1 LTAVNRRRAL
11 LAHHCCLGHEGLPP
25 WQARNLSMPEVDA
38 ASGVDARSVDA
49 AITRVLQAERAAREE
64 VQRCA
69 EQAEAIVERA
79 QESARQV
86 ARRAAHRSVR
96 VQRWSAA
103 ALQDRLERLAEQQ
116 AGIEQAKAHAAAPGR
131 LRRAVETLA
140 AQLTGASR

>member
-1 LTAVNRRRAL
+1 
-11 LAHHCCLGHEGLPP
+11 
-25 WQARNLSMPEVDA
+25 MPEVDA

-79 QESARQV
+79 HERARQV

-103 ALQDRLERLAEQQ
+103 VLQDRLDRLAEQQ
-116 AGIEQAKAHAAAPGR
+116 AGIEQAEAHAAVPGH
-131 LRRAVETLA
+131 LPRAVETLA